1 MALPTN
7 DDMIIVLTQHVQ
19 NSGHNPVFEYANL
32 DTNLNFPEGT
42 AERLLEVA
50 AADAGYE
57 VVRRGATHA
66 RLQRRQARL
75 IRA

>member
-1 MALPTN
+1 MALPTD
-7 DDMIIVLTQHVQ
+7 DDMIIVLTEHVQ
-19 NSGHNPVFEYANL
+19 NSGHNPTFEYFKL

-42 AERLLEVA
+42 VERLLEVA
-50 AADAGYE
+50 ADDAGYE

-66 RLQRRQARL
+66 RLQRRLARL

>member
-1 MALPTN
+1 MFVTTD
-7 DDMIIVLTQHVQ
+7 DDMIIVLTEHVL
-19 NSGHNPVFEYANL
+19 NSGHNLTFEYANL

>member
-1 MALPTN
+1 MVVTTD

-19 NSGHNPVFEYANL
+19 NSGHNPTFEYANL
-32 DTNLNFPEGT
+32 DTTLNFPEST
-42 AERLLEVA
+42 AQRLLEVA

-57 VVRRGATHA
+57 VVRSGATHA